1 MSANKS
7 VKALM
12 ISIYNIMKKMNF
24 DDLVDLSYESDLKSI
39 INSIKTDR
47 RNALLNIFN
56 DLDIDDPQKIADEI
70 TKHMKTERIIIN
82 DLVDVAEVA
91 KKLTH
96 VQEEQ
101 LKKYIYELDPVDY
114 QKVSDDVTKALGM
127 SRVLIERAT
136 PKTNPSWFH
145 RLTACL
151 RKSA

>member
-12 ISIYNIMKKMNF
+12 ISIYNTMEKMNF

-70 TKHMKTERIIIN
+70 TKHMNTERIIIN

-101 LKKYIYELDPVDY
+101 LKKYIHELDPVDY

-136 PKTNPSWFH
+136 PKTNLSWFH

>member
-1 MSANKS
+1 ME
-7 VKALM
+7 
-12 ISIYNIMKKMNF
+12 KMNF

-70 TKHMKTERIIIN
+70 TNHMKTERIIIN

-127 SRVLIERAT
+127 SRVLVERAT
-136 PKTNPSWFH
+136 PKTNPSLFH